1 MALLGYDS
9 EHGVFVLAEALV
21 GPVGVT
27 FGQIESQAAQ
37 RVYVGVGPLVELVMA
52 FKDHVLERDLRRQ
65 LGVEP
70 VWERVEP
77 ELVVSLT
84 LPRGVGQRLGDQF
97 DLTCARVDLNGA
109 RLQVA
114 VGET

>member
-9 EHGVFVLAEALV
+9 EHGVLVLVEVLV
-21 GPVGVT
+21 GPVRVA
-27 FGQIESQAAQ
+27 FGQIKGQAAQ
-37 RVYVGVGPLVELVMA
+37 GVYVSFGPLVELVMA
-52 FKDHVLERDLRRQ
+52 FKDHVLKCDLRRQ
-65 LGVEP
+65 LRVEP
-70 VWERVEP
+70 VRERVEL
-77 ELVVSLT
+77 EVVVSLD
-84 LPRGVGQRLGDQF
+84 LPRGVGHRLGDQF